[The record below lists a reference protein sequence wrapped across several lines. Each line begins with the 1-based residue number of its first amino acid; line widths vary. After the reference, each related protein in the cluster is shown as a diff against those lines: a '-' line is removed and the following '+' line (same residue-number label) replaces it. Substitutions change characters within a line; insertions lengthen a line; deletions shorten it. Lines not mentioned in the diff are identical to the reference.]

1 MSKSKGRPLV
11 VAENKE
17 KDIADEMS
25 QSFMDYAMSVI
36 VSRALPDVRDGMK
49 PVQRR
54 IIYSMNRVGL
64 APNKRHRKCATVIG
78 DVMARYHPHGDQSI
92 YDALVRM
99 GQDFS
104 LNHPLVDPQGNFG
117 SLEDPPAQMR
127 YTECRLSEIAA
138 FMLDGI
144 NEDTVEFAP
153 NYDGENDEPT
163 VLPAM
168 FPNLLVNGA
177 QGIAVG
183 MATNIPPYN
192 LGEVVDACIHLLR
205 DPEASPDDLMKYVQA
220 PDFPSGGRIVEGE
233 GVRKAILTGRGSI
246 KVRAVVD
253 TAELKR
259 GRHAIIVTEL
269 PYQVSQDRV
278 MLKIAELVNKK
289 EMLGVSDLR
298 NESSSRVGIRL
309 VIELTRAASPQV
321 VLNQLFKR
329 TPLESSFGANTVA
342 LVDGV
347 PRILGVPQ
355 MLRYYLAHQ
364 LDVLLRRTRHR
375 LKKAQEREHIVEGL
389 CIAVDNITEVIETIR
404 RSPDTPTAR
413 QRLQNKFKLSELQSE
428 AVLDMPL
435 RRLTALESEKLAEE
449 LATLREAIKDLLDIL
464 ANPIRQRAIIRGGLE
479 RIRNRFAEPRR
490 SLIIPDL
497 GEMSIEDLIAD
508 DGLIVSVSKG
518 SYVKSVKASDYRTQ
532 RRGGM
537 GVKAAKLNEDD
548 VIAHL
553 VHTTAHSYL
562 LFFTN
567 RGVVHRLRA
576 HELPRQSRTGKGV
589 LAHAVLPL
597 GPKERIEAI
606 IDARDFETN
615 KSLVF
620 FTRKGMVKKTEFEE
634 YNSPYKT
641 LQAISLTQGDELV
654 AVRPTN
660 GTNHLLMFTE
670 KGQGLRFDEAQVRS
684 TGRATQGVIG
694 IRMAKDDR
702 LVGACTNM
710 DGKDVLLITAKGYGK
725 RTNMRLFL
733 PAAGQ
738 RDRTWKRAGKGVVA
752 IKLTKPRG
760 LLIGARAVMGD
771 SEAMLVSSQGKAVRI
786 LAKAVSRQGRAAT
799 GVKVM
804 DVGARE
810 TLTTFEVVPPNG
822 D

>member
-1 MSKSKGRPLV
+1 MSQSKGRPPV
-11 VAENKE
+11 VAKNKE

-54 IIYSMNRVGL
+54 IVYSMNRVGL
-64 APNKRHRKCATVIG
+64 VPNKRHRKCATVVG

-127 YTECRLSEIAA
+127 YTECRLSEIAS

-153 NYDGENDEPT
+153 NYDGEHDEPT

-183 MATNIPPYN
+183 MATNIPPFN

-205 DPEASPDDLMKYVQA
+205 KPEASPDDLMKYVQA

-233 GVRKAILTGRGSI
+233 GVIQAVLTGRGSI
-246 KVRAVVD
+246 KVRAVAD
-253 TAELKR
+253 TTELKR

-278 MLKIAELVNKK
+278 MEKIADLVNKK
-289 EMLGVSDLR
+289 EVVGISDLR

-347 PRILGVPQ
+347 PRTLGVPE
-355 MLRYYLAHQ
+355 MLRYYLDHQ

-389 CIAVDNITEVIETIR
+389 RIAVDNITEVIETIR

-413 QRLQNKFKLSELQSE
+413 QRLQEIFKLSELQSE

-435 RRLTALESEKLAEE
+435 RRLTALESEKLTEE
-449 LATLREAIKDLLDIL
+449 LAALRETIKDLRDIL
-464 ANPIRQRAIIRGGLE
+464 GNPIRQRAIIRGGLE

-508 DGLIVSVSKG
+508 EGLIVSVSKG

-532 RRGGM
+532 ARGGM
-537 GVKAAKLNEDD
+537 GVKAASLKADD

-576 HELPRQSRTGKGV
+576 HELPCQSRTGKGV

-597 GPKERIEAI
+597 DPEERIEAI

-615 KSLVF
+615 KYLAF

-641 LQAISLTQGDELV
+641 LQAISLVQGDELV

-670 KGQGLRFDEAQVRS
+670 KGQCLRFDEDQVRS

-694 IRMAKDDR
+694 IRMAGADR
-702 LVGACTNM
+702 LVGACSDM

-733 PAAGQ
+733 PSAGEKG
-738 RDRTWKRAGKGVVA
+738 RTWKRAGKGVVA

-760 LLIGARAVMGD
+760 VLIGARAVMGD
-771 SEAMLVSSQGKAVRI
+771 SEAMLVSSRGKAVRI
-786 LAKAVSRQGRAAT
+786 LADAVSKQGRAAT

-804 DVGARE
+804 DVGTRE

-822 D
+822 S